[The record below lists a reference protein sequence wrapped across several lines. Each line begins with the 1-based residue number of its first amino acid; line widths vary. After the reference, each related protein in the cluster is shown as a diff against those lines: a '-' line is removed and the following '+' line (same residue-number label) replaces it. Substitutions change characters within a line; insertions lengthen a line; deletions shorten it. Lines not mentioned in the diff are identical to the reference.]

1 MISDKF
7 HTAEVE
13 VNFFDFYIFFP
24 KKNKFVLFIF
34 S

>member
-13 VNFFDFYIFFP
+13 VNFFEFYIFS
-24 KKNKFVLFIF
+24 KKNKFVLFIL